1 MTWTSIIAIY
11 LLFWVMTAFVILPI
25 GVRTHDELGLPKTP
39 GQADSAPGNFQP
51 RKILRERHCCRQ
63 PCLLYIMLITALTGS
78 IATVLTDCLTR
89 QSKAKAYLRSRS
101 MACANAT

>member
-25 GVRTHDELGLPKTP
+25 GVRTHDELGLAKTP

-51 RKILRERHCCRQ
+51 RKILLRTT
-63 PCLLYIMLITALTGS
+63 LLSAALF
-78 IATVLTDCLTR
+78 ALF
-89 QSKAKAYLRSRS
+89 Y
-101 MACANAT
+101 ANYSFDWINRDTFDGLFNPPV

>member
-1 MTWTSIIAIY
+1 MTCTSIIAIY

-51 RKILRERHCCRQ
+51 RKILLRTT
-63 PCLLYIMLITALTGS
+63 LLSATLFAL
-78 IATVLTDCLTR
+78 
-89 QSKAKAYLRSRS
+89 YY
-101 MACANAT
+101 ANYSFDWVNRDSFDGLFNPPV

>member
-51 RKILRERHCCRQ
+51 RKILLRTT
-63 PCLLYIMLITALTGS
+63 MLSAALF
-78 IATVLTDCLTR
+78 ALF
-89 QSKAKAYLRSRS
+89 Y
-101 MACANAT
+101 ANYSFDWINRDSFDGLFNPPV

>member
-25 GVRTHDELGLPKTP
+25 GVRTHDELGLPKVP

-51 RKILRERHCCRQ
+51 RIIILRTTFLSAALFALYYANYFYGWVDRHSFDW
-63 PCLLYIMLITALTGS
+63 LINRPA
-78 IATVLTDCLTR
+78 
-89 QSKAKAYLRSRS
+89 
-101 MACANAT
+101 